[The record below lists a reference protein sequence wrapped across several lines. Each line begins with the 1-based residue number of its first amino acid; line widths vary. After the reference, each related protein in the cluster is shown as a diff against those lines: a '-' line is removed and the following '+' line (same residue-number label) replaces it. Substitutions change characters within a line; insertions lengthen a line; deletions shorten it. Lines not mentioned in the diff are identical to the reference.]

1 MAFKKKTRD
10 EIQRIAASAVKDAVD
25 FIESEIA
32 PQRIKA
38 QRYYN
43 GAVDLPHEDG
53 RSKVVATKVRD
64 NIRAIK
70 PSLMR
75 VFMSSGRYVEYQP
88 RGMEDRQLVMQATAA
103 AHAKMEELGGFGIF
117 SDVFHDALLKKM
129 GFTKIYYE
137 EYSDAET
144 HTLTGLSEE
153 QRTAIH
159 TDPEVI
165 VVSEEMDGMGYEMK
179 LQVQRDRGDICIVT
193 VPPEEFFIDRAAR
206 SIDDFYVCGHRTDMR
221 LGDLI
226 GMGYD
231 IDSLPEISGTTE
243 SGDVGGSEDDERR
256 GYSGD
261 DDEDGGDEA
270 MRKVM
275 VTEAYMRIDVD
286 GTGVPVLHKILMG
299 GTGYVLIDYEAIDD
313 VPFATFEVDPEAHA
327 FFGHSVADL
336 IMDDQDAS
344 TSILRGIL
352 DNVAMVNNPA
362 IEVVEG
368 MVNIDDVLNN
378 EIGAVRRVKQPG
390 MITTN
395 VTPFVAGQT
404 LPAMQ
409 YYDAQIEGK
418 TGVTRASMGLDPD
431 ALQSTTRAGVNA
443 TIQAAAGQSEV
454 MARNLAEGGVKR
466 LFKQLLKLM
475 IKHPDAA
482 RFARINGEFV
492 QIDPRSWDANMDVSV
507 NVGLGTGREDERQA
521 AFRELLALQMQVMQG
536 YGPGNGI
543 VSLSNITNT
552 VTDML
557 AGAGVRNAERYF
569 TQMSPE
575 QEQQMMAQ
583 RAQAAQGQQSSD
595 PNAAFMQVE
604 QMKAQAKS
612 QGDMMRLQLD
622 AQKARMD
629 DDRQRDKMAQ
639 DFALQNTK
647 LQAEH
652 GRKVNEMALKAEQNR
667 DRY

>member
-10 EIQRIAASAVKDAVD
+10 EIQKIAASAVKDAVD

-43 GAVDLPHEDG
+43 GETNLSHDEG

-88 RGMEDRQLVMQATAA
+88 RGGNDRQLVVQATAA

-117 SDVFHDALLKKM
+117 SDVFHDALLKKT
-129 GFTKIYYE
+129 GFAKVYYE
-137 EYSDAET
+137 EYSEAET
-144 HTLTGLSEE
+144 HTLTGLTEE
-153 QRTAIH
+153 QREAVAL
-159 TDPEVI
+159 DPEVDVI
-165 VVSEEMDGMGYEMK
+165 EEEFDGATYDVK
-179 LQVQRDRGDICIVT
+179 VQVQRDTGDICIMT
-193 VPPEEFFIDRAAR
+193 VPPEEFFIDRGAR
-206 SIDDFYVCGHRTDMR
+206 SIEDFYCCGHRTDMR

-231 IDSLPEISGTTE
+231 IDKLPTMTGTTE
-243 SGDVGGSEDDERR
+243 SGDLTESEDEQRR

-261 DDEDGGDEA
+261 DDEDGNDEA
-270 MRKVM
+270 MKKIM

-286 GTGVPVLHKILMG
+286 GTGVPVLHKILLG
-299 GTGYVLIDYEAIDD
+299 GTGYVLIDYEAVDD
-313 VPFATFEVDPEAHA
+313 VPFAVFEVDPEAHA

-352 DNVAMVNNPA
+352 DNVAMVNNPSLD
-362 IEVVEG
+362 VVEG
-368 MVNIDDVLNN
+368 MVNLDDVLNN
-378 EIGAVRRVKQPG
+378 EIGAIRRVKQPG
-390 MITTN
+390 MITPN
-395 VTPFVAGQT
+395 VIPFVAGQT

-418 TGVTRASMGLDPD
+418 TGITRASMGLDPD

-466 LFKQLLKLM
+466 LFKLLLKLM
-475 IKHPDAA
+475 VKHPDAV
-482 RFARINGEFV
+482 RFARINGEYTPV
-492 QIDPRSWDANMDVSV
+492 DPRAWDVNMDVSV
-507 NVGLGTGREDERQA
+507 NVGLGTGREEERQMA
-521 AFRELLALQMQVMQG
+521 LRELLALQMQVMQG

-552 VTDML
+552 VSDML
-557 AGAGVRNAERYF
+557 AGVGIRNPERYF
-569 TQMSPE
+569 TQMTPE
-575 QEQQMMAQ
+575 QEQQMLMAQ
-583 RAQAAQGQQSSD
+583 QQAAQGQQQSD

-604 QMKAQAKS
+604 QMKAGAKAHS
-612 QGDMMRLQLD
+612 DMMRLQLD

-652 GRKVNEMALKAEQNR
+652 GRKVNEMALKAGQDRNR
-667 DRY
+667 Y